1 MRAIGA
7 LLVLLGALI
16 LAVPEIQAS
25 RTEPAVETATAR
37 ETSEPGNAPP
47 LEIPPVYG
55 GIVAVTGL
63 LMIAGTSQRE

>member
-16 LAVPEIQAS
+16 LAVPEIQAA
-25 RTEPAVETATAR
+25 RTEPVAETASPHV
-37 ETSEPGNAPP
+37 TSEPANAP

-55 GIVAVTGL
+55 GIAAVTGL
-63 LMIAGTSQRE
+63 LIIAGTSQRE